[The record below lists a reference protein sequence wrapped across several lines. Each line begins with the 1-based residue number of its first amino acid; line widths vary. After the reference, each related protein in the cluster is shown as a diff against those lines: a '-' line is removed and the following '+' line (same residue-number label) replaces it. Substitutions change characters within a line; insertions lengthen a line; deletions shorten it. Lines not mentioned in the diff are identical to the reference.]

1 MKFDLLPLLLTLK
14 LAAVTGT
21 VLFAVS
27 LPLVYWLHFTKS
39 PAATAVRALVNIPF
53 VLPPVVVGFYLLLLL
68 SPAAPVG
75 AFLDHAFRLRLVFTF
90 EGLVVGS
97 VLFNLPFMVN
107 PIIAGLEG
115 LPRSL
120 AEASY
125 TVGKGR
131 MTTFLRVLLPSVRS
145 SMVTGIVMTCAHT
158 IGEFGVVLM
167 IGGKIEG
174 VTKVA
179 SIAVYDEVESLNFG
193 AAHAYAAILTAISFA
208 LLFVLYYLNKRSP
221 RLW

>member
-1 MKFDLLPLLLTLK
+1 MSFDFLPFLLTLK
-14 LAAVTGT
+14 LAAITGAL
-21 VLFAVS
+21 LFAAS
-27 LPLVYWLHFTKS
+27 LPLVYWLYFTKS
-39 PAATAVRALVNIPF
+39 SAATAVRALVNIPF
-53 VLPPVVVGFYLLLLL
+53 VLPPVVIGFYLLLLF

-75 AFLDHAFRLRLVFTF
+75 AFLDHVFHLRLVFTF

-120 AEASY
+120 AEASF

-131 MTTFLRVLLPSVRS
+131 VTTFLRILLPSIRPAI
-145 SMVTGIVMTCAHT
+145 VTGFVMTCAHT

-174 VTKVA
+174 VTRVA

-193 AAHAYAAILTAISFA
+193 AAHAYAATLTAISFA
-208 LLFVLYYLNKRSP
+208 LLCVLFYFNKRSL